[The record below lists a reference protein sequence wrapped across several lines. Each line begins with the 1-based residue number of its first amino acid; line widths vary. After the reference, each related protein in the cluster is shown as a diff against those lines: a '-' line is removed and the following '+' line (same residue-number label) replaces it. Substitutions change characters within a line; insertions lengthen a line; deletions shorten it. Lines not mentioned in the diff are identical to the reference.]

1 MSSQPSFSSL
11 LPCSNHQRLQL
22 LVVVASIEMEDRLV
36 GVKAVD
42 FPISDWDIP
51 SNLGCTCWR
60 TNHGFIAA
68 EVVYYCHRCLQH
80 MPEVVHC
87 LTSLS
92 LLT

>member
-1 MSSQPSFSSL
+1 
-11 LPCSNHQRLQL
+11 
-22 LVVVASIEMEDRLV
+22 VVVASIEVEHRLV
-36 GVKAVD
+36 GVETTD
-42 FPISDWDIP
+42 IPIFGWDDP

-60 TNHGFIAA
+60 TNHGCIAT

-80 MPEVVHC
+80 MPEVVHY